1 MDIRETVKTVEWLD
15 AQRSKDKKLILGLEE
30 RLKASVNA
38 NAELEQRIKQLESLV
53 TGLQPKFDAR
63 LNGFTDEMSKV
74 RTEFNR
80 QIDEVEIKREQRWR
94 EQERI
99 ATIHHEA
106 TTRSVTEI
114 RKRFEPIPKIL
125 AEVESRRD
133 DSRRFLRQL
142 DDTQTNVRNLMRQWD
157 EAQQAITTSLEA
169 YKVDNKRIIDVG
181 GEVADLRRRIDE
193 FKARSEIVEDL
204 ARRAEPRINEL
215 IQLETERRL
224 AQSAWIEQQSIA
236 NSERQRAW
244 SELEDRAKNND
255 GRFME
260 FSSRMDVYAETHREM
275 ERALTAFNENML
287 RIEQRLK
294 EASEIQRMTADRM
307 KNDWETFRGE
317 DQKRWTTHLLMRDEQ
332 WREEERRR
340 GKLVERMAES
350 EEIIAGLQD
359 EFKQLRHTDHQR
371 LLAIFGKVREYLAE
385 YDQSLTKVR

>member
-15 AQRSKDKKLILGLEE
+15 AQRSKDKKIILGLEE
-30 RLKASVNA
+30 RLKASQNA

-53 TGLQPKFDAR
+53 TGMQSKVDAR
-63 LNGFTDEMSKV
+63 FSGFTDELGKV
-74 RTEFNR
+74 RMEFNR
-80 QIDEVEIKREQRWR
+80 HIDEVEIKREQRWR
-94 EQERI
+94 EQERLT
-99 ATIHHEA
+99 TIHQES
-106 TTRSVTEI
+106 TTRAVTEI

-133 DSRRFLRQL
+133 DSRRFIRQL
-142 DDTQTNVRNLMRQWD
+142 DDTQNNVRNLMRQWD
-157 EAQQAITTSLEA
+157 ETQQAIATSLES
-169 YKVDNKRIIDVG
+169 YRVDNKRIVDIG
-181 GEVADLRRRIDE
+181 GEVSDIRRRMDE
-193 FKARSEIVEDL
+193 LKARNEITEDL

-224 AQSAWIEQQSIA
+224 AQNAWIEQQSIA

-244 SELEDRAKNND
+244 AELEERGKEGEN
-255 GRFME
+255 RFVE

-275 ERALTAFNENML
+275 ERALTAFNENMM

-294 EASEIQRMTADRM
+294 EAGEIQRMTADRM

-332 WREEERRR
+332 WREEERKR
-340 GKLVERMAES
+340 GKIVERLKES
-350 EEIIAGLQD
+350 EDIIVSLQE
-359 EFKQLRHTDHQR
+359 EFRNLRHLDHQR